1 MGGRP
6 VNTGKCLKWQ
16 KNDHFGAT
24 LRDVSDIITNY
35 AKGDCILKE
44 EDTLKQHRFWA
55 WGAVICMIM
64 VMVTGYKRK

>member
-1 MGGRP
+1 MGRTTQFAP
-6 VNTGKCLKWQ
+6 
-16 KNDHFGAT
+16 A
-24 LRDVSDIITNY
+24 IITKY